1 MSGVLKSLVEPP
13 VNDAP
18 IVEYD
23 AGQQHSRAW
32 TDYFQ
37 SVTDQVN
44 RLVAKVTGVTD
55 GSDAAAGQ
63 VGEFMT
69 ASGTVSLTNNVTAS
83 VASMTLTAGD
93 WHVWGFVTF
102 TLTSA
107 TSNHYAVGIDGTL
120 TTNILATIPSGS
132 GSWGLPTAMVRLNL
146 TTSSLVHVDALAG
159 FSAGTVSATGTI
171 NARRMR

>member
-1 MSGVLKSLVEPP
+1 VHDEP
-13 VNDAP
+13 V
-18 IVEYD
+18 VQYES
-23 AGQQHSRAW
+23 GQQHSRAW

-37 SVTDQVN
+37 TMTDKINEIASRVN
-44 RLVAKVTGVTD
+44 AVTD
-55 GSDAAAGQ
+55 GSDAAAGA

-69 ASGTVSLTNNVTAS
+69 ASNTVALSNNVTAS
-83 VASMTLTAGD
+83 VASVTLTAGD

-102 TLTSA
+102 TLTST

-146 TTSSLVHVDALAG
+146 TTSTAVHVDALAG

-171 NARRMR
+171 SARRMR